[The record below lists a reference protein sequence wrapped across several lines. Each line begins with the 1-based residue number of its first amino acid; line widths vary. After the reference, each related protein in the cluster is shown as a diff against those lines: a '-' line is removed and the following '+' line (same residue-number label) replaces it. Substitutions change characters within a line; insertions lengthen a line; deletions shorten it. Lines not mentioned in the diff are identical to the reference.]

1 MIEGT
6 KILVVDDNPEV
17 INILGDFLGLNG
29 CEIYKATCG
38 REALEMLEKK
48 DPEIVILDV
57 QLPDLNGITLIDTI
71 KVSKPTTAVI
81 MATGYY
87 DPNFVIDA
95 MKKGASDF
103 LLKPFELDKLMLVMM
118 RVLRERKLLIENESM
133 MQNLS
138 DKKKIE
144 HLNRELQKKIKELT
158 TMYHISNRFNSI
170 NIFEDVYEKMVQI
183 VGETLDIRSCGYY
196 VPDGDTNELIL
207 YTGHTKNGEPPG
219 WDWQRIS
226 IPEDLSDPTRRARK
240 HVVKDNRIYLPLV
253 IQGEP
258 IGFIMTE
265 AKMNGKGPRSL
276 ENDAFFLR
284 LIAEK
289 ASTQIENRM
298 LYESLFENILHTLK
312 SLIIAITKRDLY
324 TDGHCK
330 RVTGMSLAL
339 AERVGVSDYEKDVI
353 KVVCPV
359 HDLGKIG
366 IPDRILLKPERLSD
380 EEYAVMQSHS
390 VYGEEIMSRFE
401 ILAKEA
407 KIIRHHHERY
417 DGKGYP
423 DRLAGSDIPM
433 CSRIIAVCDAFDAMI
448 TDRPYRKAMGADE
461 VVAEIARCSGSQFD
475 PEIVKTFVD
484 LVRDGYE
491 W

>member
-1 MIEGT
+1 
-6 KILVVDDNPEV
+6 
-17 INILGDFLGLNG
+17 
-29 CEIYKATCG
+29 
-38 REALEMLEKK
+38 
-48 DPEIVILDV
+48 
-57 QLPDLNGITLIDTI
+57 
-71 KVSKPTTAVI
+71 
-81 MATGYY
+81 
-87 DPNFVIDA
+87 
-95 MKKGASDF
+95 
-103 LLKPFELDKLMLVMM
+103 
-118 RVLRERKLLIENESM
+118 
-133 MQNLS
+133 
-138 DKKKIE
+138 
-144 HLNRELQKKIKELT
+144 
-158 TMYHISNRFNSI
+158 
-170 NIFEDVYEKMVQI
+170 
-183 VGETLDIRSCGYY
+183 
-196 VPDGDTNELIL
+196 
-207 YTGHTKNGEPPG
+207 
-219 WDWQRIS
+219 
-226 IPEDLSDPTRRARK
+226 
-240 HVVKDNRIYLPLV
+240 
-253 IQGEP
+253 
-258 IGFIMTE
+258 
-265 AKMNGKGPRSL
+265 
-276 ENDAFFLR
+276 
-284 LIAEK
+284 
-289 ASTQIENRM
+289 
-298 LYESLFENILHTLK
+298 
-312 SLIIAITKRDLY
+312 
-324 TDGHCK
+324 
-330 RVTGMSLAL
+330 MSLAL

-407 KIIRHHHERY
+407 RIIRHHHERY